1 MIRINLL
8 PEELRRSERTSIKLF
23 AAMLAAVVLVC
34 SAIGWFGLV
43 WFGEL
48 SQLEEERASVEDSLR
63 QKRERVTYHDA
74 LETEKKDYELRS
86 ETIQG
91 ICRSRLSWTEV
102 LDQIID
108 VVNNDGN
115 TERHMAWFRSMTAR
129 EASDPKNGPVVQMPG
144 YVQGAKVSK
153 VGDFHDDVEHAPFFV
168 DIADKS
174 APGGSVE
181 LDQKRTPPEALAF
194 DLRFTFKSPK
204 EWVHGKNKKQGKP
217 AGGK

>member
-23 AAMLAAVVLVC
+23 AATLAAVVLVC
-34 SAIGWFGLV
+34 SGVGWFGLV
-43 WFGEL
+43 WFGEVA
-48 SQLEEERASVEDSLR
+48 QLEEERAGVEDSLR
-63 QKRERVTYHDA
+63 QKRERVLYHDA
-74 LETEKKDYELRS
+74 LEVEKKDYESRS
-86 ETIQG
+86 ETIQN
-91 ICRSRLSWTEV
+91 ICRSRLSWTEI

-115 TERHMAWFRSMTAR
+115 TERHMAWFRSMSAR
-129 EASDPKNGPVVQMPG
+129 EGSDAKYGPVVQMPG

-168 DIADKS
+168 DIAEKS

-181 LDQKRTPPEALAF
+181 LDQKRSPPEALGF

-204 EWVHGKNKKQGKP
+204 EWTYKSKKQAKP
-217 AGGK
+217 TGGK